1 MAPATAG
8 VTGDAQSQDKGEGPR
23 ARGARD
29 DRAIGTLGS
38 DASLCGLPFD
48 ERLRM
53 VVDHACQEMEDARV
67 ARLPHDA
74 HLRLPQADVADIDYD
89 GRPPGRTPVTELA
102 TCHLVATATD
112 VIAEGLAGTGNYAE
126 KRIMSGNGPPPQAIR
141 SRQPRPLA

>member
-1 MAPATAG
+1 MAPATAR
-8 VTGDAQSQDKGEGPR
+8 VAGDARSQDKGEGPR

-53 VVDHACQEMEDARV
+53 GVDHACQEMEDARV

-74 HLRLPQADVADIDYD
+74 HLQLPQADVADIDYD

-126 KRIMSGNGPPPQAIR
+126 KRIMSGSGLPPQVIR
-141 SRQPRPLA
+141 SRQPRPFA